1 MRNGEQLVNAGI
13 LKEVRI
19 NALRRVNQQWG
30 QEYLLLNDILRGQ
43 DPGRLVETLLTLK
56 AVQAGNAP
64 GR

>member
-30 QEYLLLNDILRGQ
+30 QEYLFLNEILRGQ
-43 DPGRLVETLLTLK
+43 DAGRFAETLVKLK

-64 GR
+64 GL